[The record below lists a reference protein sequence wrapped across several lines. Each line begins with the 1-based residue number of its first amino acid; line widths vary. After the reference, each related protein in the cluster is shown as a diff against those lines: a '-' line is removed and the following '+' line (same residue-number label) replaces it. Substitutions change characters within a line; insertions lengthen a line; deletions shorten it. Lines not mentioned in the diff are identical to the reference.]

1 DSFIEDIESILNSG
15 TVVDLFEA
23 DEFNALVMDLKN
35 DAYAANM
42 SDTPAQLQEFFY
54 QRVRTNLHIILS
66 FSPAGSKFREICRL
80 HPALLNCTSIDW
92 FTEWSETSMV
102 QVADVFLEIVD
113 LKILS
118 SNHEHIDDKELHH
131 RLALCCVSIHEIVV
145 EAAKRFYAAHKRHYY
160 LTPSSYMDLMKA
172 FDKMMTQTK

>member
-1 DSFIEDIESILNSG
+1 
-15 TVVDLFEA
+15 
-23 DEFNALVMDLKN
+23 
-35 DAYAANM
+35 
-42 SDTPAQLQEFFY
+42 
-54 QRVRTNLHIILS
+54 
-66 FSPAGSKFREICRL
+66 
-80 HPALLNCTSIDW
+80 
-92 FTEWSETSMV
+92 EWSETSMV

-118 SNHEHIDDKELHH
+118 SNREHIDDKELHH

-172 FDKMMTQTK
+172 FDKMMTQTKQEFLTNYNRLSTGLLKLSDANASVSV